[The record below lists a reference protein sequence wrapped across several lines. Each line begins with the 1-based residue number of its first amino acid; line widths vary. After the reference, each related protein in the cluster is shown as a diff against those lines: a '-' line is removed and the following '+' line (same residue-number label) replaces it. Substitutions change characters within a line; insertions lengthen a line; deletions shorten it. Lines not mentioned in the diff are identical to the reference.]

1 MKEQTAQKRQE
12 EPRDPWQV
20 YEERKAEL
28 PNDLSPAE
36 YLTACRKIAEEL
48 GI

>member
-1 MKEQTAQKRQE
+1 MTEQTAQRRQE
-12 EPRDPWQV
+12 EPRDPWEV

-28 PNDLSPAE
+28 STDLSPAE